1 MRDPEYLIQILQEAS
16 NRPDGWILCPRAVD
30 ANETKLN
37 RYHHVEQLADAG
49 HAEWSNPDGV
59 ARITSQGYDFL
70 NAIEKQPD
78 AKSKFLDLF
87 NKGIPYANAVAK
99 VLSLVEKLG

>member
-16 NRPDGWILCPRAVD
+16 NRPDGWILCPRAMD

-49 HAEWSNPDGV
+49 HAEWLNPDGV

-70 NAIEKQPD
+70 NAIEKRPD
-78 AKSKFLDLF
+78 TKQKFLDLF
-87 NKGIPYANAVAK
+87 NMGIPYADAAVN
-99 VLSLVEKLG
+99 VISLVSKVS